1 MKLALFD
8 LDGTLIAKDSDHAF
22 GEFLVQLGWVDAA
35 EFGAENDR
43 FYRQYQAGRLD
54 IDAYVDFAT
63 RPWRGRSA
71 REQQDVLERFMREQM
86 LPAIGARARA
96 LVRSH
101 LDAGDRV
108 AIATSTNEFVTRP
121 IADAFG
127 VAALIATELER
138 DAHGRVTGRIRGTP
152 SLREGKLAR
161 VHGWLRAQG
170 LNLGDFAASICYS
183 DSTNDL
189 PLLQAVSDPVATNPS
204 PALEAIAHE
213 RGWRILRLFE

>member
-22 GEFLVQLGWVDAA
+22 GEFLVALGWADAR
-35 EFGAENDR
+35 EFAAENDR
-43 FYRQYQAGRLD
+43 FYRQYQAGCLD
-54 IDAYVDFAT
+54 IDAYVEFAT
-63 RPWRGRSA
+63 RPWRSRSSA
-71 REQQDVLERFMREQM
+71 EQAAALERFMREQM
-86 LPAIGARARA
+86 SPAIGEPARS

-108 AIATSTNEFVTRP
+108 VIATSTNEFITRP

-127 VAALIATELER
+127 VDALIATELER
-138 DAHGRVTGRIRGTP
+138 DVHGRVNGRIRGTP
-152 SLREGKLAR
+152 ALREGKLRR
-161 VHGWLRAQG
+161 VQAWLATDG
-170 LNLGDFAASICYS
+170 LALRDFAASVCYS

-189 PLLQAVSDPVATNPS
+189 PLLEAVSQPVATNPS
-204 PALEAIAHE
+204 PALEAIARE

>member
-22 GEFLVQLGWVDAA
+22 GEFVVALGWADAG
-35 EFGAENDR
+35 EFAAENDR
-43 FYRQYQAGRLD
+43 FYRQYQAGCLD

-63 RPWRGRSA
+63 RPWRARSSA
-71 REQQDVLERFMREQM
+71 EQAAALERFMREQM
-86 LPAIGARARA
+86 TPAIGERARA

-108 AIATSTNEFVTRP
+108 AIATSTNEFITRP
-121 IADAFG
+121 IASAFG
-127 VAALIATELER
+127 VDALIATELQR
-138 DAHGRVTGRIRGTP
+138 DAQGCVTGRIQGTP
-152 SLREGKLAR
+152 SLREGKLRR
-161 VHGWLRAQG
+161 VQGWLAAQG
-170 LNLGDFAASICYS
+170 LALHDFAASVCYS

-189 PLLQAVSDPVATNPS
+189 PLLEAVSEPVATNPS
-204 PALEAIAHE
+204 PALEAIARE